1 MKKLVLLLSLLIA
14 VTSFAGDVV
23 KRGAAISADATVVP
37 LADILQKPE
46 DFTKSPVV
54 TEGLI
59 EAACSKKG
67 CWMQLGGVRVTFK
80 DYGFF
85 VPKDSKGMT
94 ARIEGVVE
102 IKTLSKE
109 EADHLSGEGAKLT
122 RNEDGTAREIS
133 FIANG
138 VELTK

>member
-1 MKKLVLLLSLLIA
+1 MKKLLFLTLLIA
-14 VTSFAGDVV
+14 ATAFAGDVV
-23 KRGAAISADATVVP
+23 KRGAAIPAGAKVVP
-37 LADILQKPE
+37 LADILQTPE
-46 DFTKSPVV
+46 DFTKTPVV
-54 TEGLI
+54 TEGVV
-59 EAACSKKG
+59 EAACTNKG

-85 VPKDSKGMT
+85 VPKDSKGMK
-94 ARIEGVVE
+94 ARVEGVVA
-102 IKTLSKE
+102 IKTLSKDD
-109 EADHLSGEGAKLT
+109 ADHLEHEGAKLT